1 MTRKYKLTSGKI
13 VEFELAPVET
23 GLNLF
28 RTVVNE
34 TKGTGLKLEID
45 ESDTVFNLIFGK
57 NADAALAV
65 MGSENVFNAVC
76 ECCTRVKYD
85 NKPFTLDLFNDEKA
99 RQDLLPVIQLVGLE
113 NLAPF
118 FPSLRLVFDTL
129 ISDLLM
135 K

>member
-1 MTRKYKLTSGKI
+1 MRKYKLASGKI

-34 TKGTGLKLEID
+34 TKGTGLKLEIED
-45 ESDTVFNLIFGK
+45 GDTIFNLIFGK

-65 MGSENVFNAVC
+65 MSSENVFNAVY
-76 ECCTRVKYD
+76 ECCSRVKYD
-85 NKPFTLDLFNDEKA
+85 NKQFSLELFNEEKA
-99 RQDLLPVIQLVGLE
+99 RQDLLSVIQLVGLE

-118 FPSLRLVFDTL
+118 FPGLRLVFDTL

>member
-1 MTRKYKLTSGKI
+1 MRKYKLTSGKI

-34 TKGTGLKLEID
+34 TKGTGLKLEI
-45 ESDTVFNLIFGK
+45 EEGDTIFNLIFGK

-65 MGSENVFNAVC
+65 MSSENVFNAVY
-76 ECCTRVKYD
+76 ECCSRVKYD
-85 NKPFTLDLFNDEKA
+85 NKSFALELFNEEKT

>member
-1 MTRKYKLTSGKI
+1 MRKYKLSSGKI

-85 NKPFTLDLFNDEKA
+85 SKPFTLDLFNDEKA

-118 FPSLRLVFDTL
+118 FPGLRLVFDTL

>member
-1 MTRKYKLTSGKI
+1 MRKYKLASGKI
-13 VEFELAPVET
+13 VEFELAPVER

-34 TKGTGLKLEID
+34 TKGTGLKLEI
-45 ESDTVFNLIFGK
+45 EEGDTIFNLIFGK

-65 MGSENVFNAVC
+65 MSSENVFNAVY
-76 ECCTRVKYD
+76 ECCSRVKYD
-85 NKPFTLDLFNDEKA
+85 NKPFTLELFNEEKA

-118 FPSLRLVFDTL
+118 FPGLRLVFDTL

>member
-1 MTRKYKLTSGKI
+1 MRKYKLTSGKI

-34 TKGTGLKLEID
+34 TKGTGLKLEI
-45 ESDTVFNLIFGK
+45 EEGDTIFNLIFGK

-65 MGSENVFNAVC
+65 MSSENVFNAVY
-76 ECCTRVKYD
+76 ECCSRVKYD
-85 NKPFTLDLFNDEKA
+85 NKQFSLELFNEEKA
-99 RQDLLPVIQLVGLE
+99 RQDLLSVIQLVGLE

-118 FPSLRLVFDTL
+118 FPGLRLVFDTL

>member
-1 MTRKYKLTSGKI
+1 MRKYKLASGKI

-34 TKGTGLKLEID
+34 TKGTGLKLEI
-45 ESDTVFNLIFGK
+45 EEGDTIFNLIFGK

-65 MGSENVFNAVC
+65 MSSENVFNAVY
-76 ECCTRVKYD
+76 ECCSRVKYD
-85 NKPFTLDLFNDEKA
+85 NKPFTLELFNEEKA

-118 FPSLRLVFDTL
+118 FPGLRLVFDTL

>member
-65 MGSENVFNAVC
+65 MGSENVFNAVY

-99 RQDLLPVIQLVGLE
+99 RQDLLPVIQLVGME

-118 FPSLRLVFDTL
+118 LPSLRLVFDTL

>member
-1 MTRKYKLTSGKI
+1 MRKYKLTSGKI

-34 TKGTGLKLEID
+34 TKGTGLKLEI
-45 ESDTVFNLIFGK
+45 EEGDTIFNLIFGK

-65 MGSENVFNAVC
+65 MSSENVFNAVY
-76 ECCTRVKYD
+76 ECCSRVKYD
-85 NKPFTLDLFNDEKA
+85 NKPFTLELFNEEKA

-118 FPSLRLVFDTL
+118 FPGLRLVFDTL

>member
-1 MTRKYKLTSGKI
+1 MTRKYKLTSGKV

-85 NKPFTLDLFNDEKA
+85 SKPFTLDLFNDEKA

-118 FPSLRLVFDTL
+118 FPGLRLVFDTL

>member
-1 MTRKYKLTSGKI
+1 MRKYKLASGKI

-34 TKGTGLKLEID
+34 TKGTGLKLEI
-45 ESDTVFNLIFGK
+45 EEGDTIFNLIFGK

-65 MGSENVFNAVC
+65 MSSENVFNAVY
-76 ECCTRVKYD
+76 ECCSRVKYD
-85 NKPFTLDLFNDEKA
+85 NKPFTLELFNEEKA
-99 RQDLLPVIQLVGLE
+99 RQDLLSVIQLVGLE

-118 FPSLRLVFDTL
+118 FPGLRLVFDTL

>member
-1 MTRKYKLTSGKI
+1 MRKYKLTSGKI
-13 VEFELAPVET
+13 VEFELSPVET

-34 TKGTGLKLEID
+34 TKGTGLKLEI
-45 ESDTVFNLIFGK
+45 EEGDTIFNLIFGK

-65 MGSENVFNAVC
+65 MSSENVFNAVY
-76 ECCTRVKYD
+76 ECCSRVKYD
-85 NKPFTLDLFNDEKA
+85 NKPFALELFNEEKA

-118 FPSLRLVFDTL
+118 FPGLRLVFDTL

>member
-1 MTRKYKLTSGKI
+1 MRKYKLTSGKI

-34 TKGTGLKLEID
+34 TKGTGLKLEI
-45 ESDTVFNLIFGK
+45 EEGDTIFNLIFGK

-65 MGSENVFNAVC
+65 MSSENVFNAVY
-76 ECCTRVKYD
+76 ECCSRVKYD
-85 NKPFTLDLFNDEKA
+85 NKPFTLELFNEEKA
-99 RQDLLPVIQLVGLE
+99 RQDLLPVVQLVGLE

-118 FPSLRLVFDTL
+118 FPGLRLVFDTL

>member
-1 MTRKYKLTSGKI
+1 MRKYKLTSGKI
-13 VEFELAPVET
+13 VEFELSPVET

-34 TKGTGLKLEID
+34 TKGTGLKLEI
-45 ESDTVFNLIFGK
+45 EEGDTIFNLIFGK

-65 MGSENVFNAVC
+65 MSSENVFNAVY
-76 ECCTRVKYD
+76 ECCSRVKYD
-85 NKPFTLDLFNDEKA
+85 NKPFTLELFNEEKA

-118 FPSLRLVFDTL
+118 FPGLRLVFDTL

>member
-65 MGSENVFNAVC
+65 MGSENVFNAVY

-118 FPSLRLVFDTL
+118 CQVSV
-129 ISDLLM
+129 
-135 K
+135 